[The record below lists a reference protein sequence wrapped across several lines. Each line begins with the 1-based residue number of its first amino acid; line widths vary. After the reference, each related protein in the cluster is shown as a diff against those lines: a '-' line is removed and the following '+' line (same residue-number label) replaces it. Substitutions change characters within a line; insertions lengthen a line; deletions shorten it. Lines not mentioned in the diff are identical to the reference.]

1 MGRNPRGGIPWRSAA
16 PLGGRTCVLL
26 ASALAQQLELL
37 NFLSLRTGRFRN
49 RKCLVLNFSV
59 LPSRAVALILHASA
73 LNAITR
79 LVDACPPFAGFSHVE
94 SCQRESYFLSSEH
107 RLVGKLAS
115 ALNLSPI
122 IGLVFEQVES
132 WQDAAVCLVTFNRG
146 QC

>member
-49 RKCLVLNFSV
+49 RKCLVLNFSFAIE
-59 LPSRAVALILHASA
+59 SSCFNLHASA